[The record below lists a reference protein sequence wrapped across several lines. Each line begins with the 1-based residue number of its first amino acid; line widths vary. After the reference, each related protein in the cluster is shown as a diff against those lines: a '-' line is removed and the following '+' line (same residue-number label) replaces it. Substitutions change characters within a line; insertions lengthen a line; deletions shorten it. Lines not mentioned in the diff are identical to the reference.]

1 MCHAWAHY
9 VHVVCTSGHPLR
21 QCSKQPIIYSTL
33 ISTHVNPHQSSHA
46 QGDCCGSHTAS
57 WQNIR
62 SEHEKTLLGMIRT
75 CHQTRRA
82 PPERAATSSAFKT
95 DQGAQREKVSRRGAG
110 RPRLCPLRSA
120 GSPRPT
126 VRIESG
132 AGCTAE
138 NAPTAV
144 RDGARDGGDGAR
156 SKAPPCRRDVWRA
169 RSPAASP
176 TTRGRPARR
185 ASLAQPRVST
195 QRSSTVVPD
204 QRSQNSL
211 SERACKNGTEERKR
225 RALRVGLFSF
235 RLSPSPAPAD
245 GSARRR
251 GAASRTPARGRN
263 GDGGGTGAAS
273 TRQRVSLETFSRPIS
288 THCLATFG

>member
-126 VRIESG
+126 VRIEPG

-156 SKAPPCRRDVWRA
+156 SKAPRA
-169 RSPAASP
+169 DGTCGAHAAP
-176 TTRGRPARR
+176 RPAQRHEGGLR
-185 ASLAQPRVST
+185 AVL
-195 QRSSTVVPD
+195 
-204 QRSQNSL
+204 
-211 SERACKNGTEERKR
+211 
-225 RALRVGLFSF
+225 
-235 RLSPSPAPAD
+235 LSPSHVLAHSGHRLSCQTSEARTPSLSVLAKTAPRSVSGEHSAW
-245 GSARRR
+245 GFSASGCRRPRRLQTAARAAEAPRAGLPLGAGAETAGEQARRL
-251 GAASRTPARGRN
+251 
-263 GDGGGTGAAS
+263 
-273 TRQRVSLETFSRPIS
+273 RVSAS
-288 THCLATFG
+288 H